1 MKGASVNTS
10 IEATLFD
17 NNIMAT
23 INRLKNQY
31 KRTDL
36 ASIYKNLTKY
46 LDLHNF
52 TEDHLKKINTL
63 LVSREIIEKPNR
75 DRLSYVLNGN
85 TSLITAQTDPAFDYL
100 YETQVTPLSSPF
112 STTVLDRQIEIP
124 TIGQQQPSSSIL
136 ENELFSDTMLKK
148 SHYKLLRRKLL

>member
-10 IEATLFD
+10 SEATLFD

-85 TSLITAQTDPAFDYL
+85 TSLITAQTDPTFDYL
-100 YETQVTPLSSPF
+100 YETQVTPLNSPF